1 MKFKNKLKM
10 RLGIAIVYVIIGVL
24 LVVLTS
30 IGIIKNEVMLA
41 FGTAF
46 GACGLVMIVKNI
58 RIFKSTENFIEKE
71 IAEKDERNI
80 MIWTKARSLTFS
92 VYAVIAG
99 IAIIVLYA
107 VNMEYAAQV
116 IAYNLCGAMG
126 LMQIM
131 PETYEWL
138 ASKEGI
144 TDVSQED
151 LLNPEINIKYGQ
163 IQRNLV

>member
-10 RLGIAIVYVIIGVL
+10 RLGIAIFYVIIGVL
-24 LVVLTS
+24 FVVLTS

-71 IAEKDERNI
+71 IAERNI

-99 IAIIVLYA
+99 IAIIVLYT

-116 IAYNLCGAMG
+116 IAYNLCGV
-126 LMQIM
+126 LVI
-131 PETYEWL
+131 YW
-138 ASKEGI
+138 I
-144 TDVSQED
+144 CYFIIR
-151 LLNPEINIKYGQ
+151 NKY
-163 IQRNLV
+163 

>member
-30 IGIIKNEVMLA
+30 IGIIKNEAMLV

-71 IAEKDERNI
+71 IAESRNCDYSI
-80 MIWTKARSLTFS
+80 
-92 VYAVIAG
+92 VYSEYG
-99 IAIIVLYA
+99 I
-107 VNMEYAAQV
+107 
-116 IAYNLCGAMG
+116 CG
-126 LMQIM
+126 
-131 PETYEWL
+131 T
-138 ASKEGI
+138 S
-144 TDVSQED
+144 DCV
-151 LLNPEINIKYGQ
+151 
-163 IQRNLV
+163 

>member
-30 IGIIKNEVMLA
+30 IGIIKNEAMLV

-46 GACGLVMIVKNI
+46 GTCGLVMIVKNI
-58 RIFKSTENFIEKE
+58 RIFKSTENFIE

-99 IAIIVLYA
+99 IAIIVLYT

-116 IAYNLCGAMG
+116 IAYNLCG
-126 LMQIM
+126 
-131 PETYEWL
+131 
-138 ASKEGI
+138 
-144 TDVSQED
+144 V
-151 LLNPEINIKYGQ
+151 
-163 IQRNLV
+163 LVIYWICYFIIRIIISFMNVYCLYIFIYCFSHSAFCFIYFC

>member
-30 IGIIKNEVMLA
+30 IGIIKNEAMLV

-58 RIFKSTENFIEKE
+58 RIFKITENFIEKE

-92 VYAVIAG
+92 VYAG
-99 IAIIVLYA
+99 IAIIVLYT

-116 IAYNLCGAMG
+116 IAYNLCGV
-126 LMQIM
+126 LVI
-131 PETYEWL
+131 YW
-138 ASKEGI
+138 I
-144 TDVSQED
+144 CYFIIR
-151 LLNPEINIKYGQ
+151 NKY
-163 IQRNLV
+163 

>member
-58 RIFKSTENFIEKE
+58 RIFKSTDNFIEK
-71 IAEKDERNI
+71 
-80 MIWTKARSLTFS
+80 
-92 VYAVIAG
+92 
-99 IAIIVLYA
+99 
-107 VNMEYAAQV
+107 
-116 IAYNLCGAMG
+116 
-126 LMQIM
+126 
-131 PETYEWL
+131 
-138 ASKEGI
+138 
-144 TDVSQED
+144 
-151 LLNPEINIKYGQ
+151 
-163 IQRNLV
+163 QRDCRKRRT

>member
-1 MKFKNKLKM
+1 MKIQPAVKKET
-10 RLGIAIVYVIIGVL
+10 GHIACWSGAGTILMIVAFAVCHKH
-24 LVVLTS
+24 

-116 IAYNLCGAMG
+116 IAYNLCGV
-126 LMQIM
+126 LVI
-131 PETYEWL
+131 YW
-138 ASKEGI
+138 I
-144 TDVSQED
+144 CYFIIR
-151 LLNPEINIKYGQ
+151 NKY
-163 IQRNLV
+163 

>member
-30 IGIIKNEVMLA
+30 IGIIKNEAMLV

-99 IAIIVLYA
+99 IAIIVLYT

-116 IAYNLCGAMG
+116 ISYNLCGF
-126 LMQIM
+126 LVI
-131 PETYEWL
+131 YW
-138 ASKEGI
+138 I
-144 TDVSQED
+144 CYFIIR
-151 LLNPEINIKYGQ
+151 NKY
-163 IQRNLV
+163 

>member
-10 RLGIAIVYVIIGVL
+10 RLGIAIFYVIIGVL

-30 IGIIKNEVMLA
+30 IGIIKNEAMLV

-92 VYAVIAG
+92 VYAVI
-99 IAIIVLYA
+99 VLYT

-116 IAYNLCGAMG
+116 IAYNLCGV
-126 LMQIM
+126 LVI
-131 PETYEWL
+131 YW
-138 ASKEGI
+138 I
-144 TDVSQED
+144 CYFIIR
-151 LLNPEINIKYGQ
+151 NKY
-163 IQRNLV
+163 

>member
-10 RLGIAIVYVIIGVL
+10 RLGIAIFYVIIGVL
-24 LVVLTS
+24 FVVLTS

-71 IAEKDERNI
+71 IAKKDERNI

-99 IAIIVLYA
+99 IAIIVLYT

-116 IAYNLCGAMG
+116 IAYKLCGV
-126 LMQIM
+126 LVI
-131 PETYEWL
+131 YW
-138 ASKEGI
+138 I
-144 TDVSQED
+144 CYFIIR
-151 LLNPEINIKYGQ
+151 NKY
-163 IQRNLV
+163 

>member
-30 IGIIKNEVMLA
+30 IGTIKNEAMLV

-46 GACGLVMIVKNI
+46 GTCGLVMIVKNI

-92 VYAVIAG
+92 VYAG

-116 IAYNLCGAMG
+116 IAYNLCGV
-126 LMQIM
+126 LVI
-131 PETYEWL
+131 YW
-138 ASKEGI
+138 I
-144 TDVSQED
+144 CYFIIR
-151 LLNPEINIKYGQ
+151 NKY
-163 IQRNLV
+163 

>member
-24 LVVLTS
+24 LVVLTG
-30 IGIIKNEVMLA
+30 IGIIKNEAMLV

-46 GACGLVMIVKNI
+46 GTCGLVMIVKNI

-99 IAIIVLYA
+99 IAIIVLYT

-116 IAYNLCGAMG
+116 IAYNLCGV
-126 LMQIM
+126 LVI
-131 PETYEWL
+131 YW
-138 ASKEGI
+138 I
-144 TDVSQED
+144 CYFIIR
-151 LLNPEINIKYGQ
+151 NKY
-163 IQRNLV
+163 

>member
-30 IGIIKNEVMLA
+30 IGIIKNEAMLV

-46 GACGLVMIVKNI
+46 GTCVKNI

-99 IAIIVLYA
+99 IAIIVLYT

-116 IAYNLCGAMG
+116 IAYNLCGV
-126 LMQIM
+126 LVI
-131 PETYEWL
+131 YW
-138 ASKEGI
+138 I
-144 TDVSQED
+144 CYFIIR
-151 LLNPEINIKYGQ
+151 NKY
-163 IQRNLV
+163 

>member
-10 RLGIAIVYVIIGVL
+10 RLGIAIFYVIIGVL
-24 LVVLTS
+24 FVVLTS

-46 GACGLVMIVKNI
+46 GACGLV

-116 IAYNLCGAMG
+116 IAYNLCGV
-126 LMQIM
+126 LVI
-131 PETYEWL
+131 YW
-138 ASKEGI
+138 I
-144 TDVSQED
+144 CYFIIR
-151 LLNPEINIKYGQ
+151 NKY
-163 IQRNLV
+163 

>member
-58 RIFKSTENFIEKE
+58 RIFKSTDNFIEKE

-80 MIWTKARSLTFS
+80 MIRTKSRIIGYFCS
-92 VYAVIAG
+92 
-99 IAIIVLYA
+99 AIITIHILSPTI
-107 VNMEYAAQV
+107 E
-116 IAYNLCGAMG
+116 
-126 LMQIM
+126 
-131 PETYEWL
+131 
-138 ASKEGI
+138 
-144 TDVSQED
+144 
-151 LLNPEINIKYGQ
+151 
-163 IQRNLV
+163 

>member
-30 IGIIKNEVMLA
+30 IGIIKNEAMLV

-46 GACGLVMIVKNI
+46 GTCGLVMIVKNI

-99 IAIIVLYA
+99 IAIIVLYT

-116 IAYNLCGAMG
+116 ISYNLCGV
-126 LMQIM
+126 LVI
-131 PETYEWL
+131 YW
-138 ASKEGI
+138 I
-144 TDVSQED
+144 CYFIIR
-151 LLNPEINIKYGQ
+151 NKY
-163 IQRNLV
+163 

>member
-46 GACGLVMIVKNI
+46 GACGLVMIVK
-58 RIFKSTENFIEKE
+58 
-71 IAEKDERNI
+71 
-80 MIWTKARSLTFS
+80 ARSLTFS

-99 IAIIVLYA
+99 IAIIVLYT

-116 IAYNLCGAMG
+116 IAYNLCGV
-126 LMQIM
+126 LVI
-131 PETYEWL
+131 YW
-138 ASKEGI
+138 I
-144 TDVSQED
+144 CYFIIR
-151 LLNPEINIKYGQ
+151 NKY
-163 IQRNLV
+163 

>member
-1 MKFKNKLKM
+1 M
-10 RLGIAIVYVIIGVL
+10 RLGIAIFYVIIGVL
-24 LVVLTS
+24 FVVLTS

-46 GACGLVMIVKNI
+46 GACGLMMIVKNI

-99 IAIIVLYA
+99 IAIIVLYT

-116 IAYNLCGAMG
+116 IAYNLCGV
-126 LMQIM
+126 LVI
-131 PETYEWL
+131 Y
-138 ASKEGI
+138 GI
-144 TDVSQED
+144 CYFIIR
-151 LLNPEINIKYGQ
+151 NKY
-163 IQRNLV
+163 